1 MFRYST
7 RLLPGEKK
15 RREDDSDSHLAK
27 SIMQNRKYSTAGSIE
42 DEYDYDG
49 VAPSKKKGKR
59 RVDEGGVAER
69 RGIMGR
75 QMLTQ
80 KERCLFCFENPSRP
94 KHLVVSIAN
103 FTYLMLPQW
112 QPVVSGHCIILPLQV
127 SVEFDTQTVI

>member
-1 MFRYST
+1 VFRYST

-15 RREDDSDSHLAK
+15 KKEDDSDMHLAK
-27 SIMQNRKYSTAGSIE
+27 SIMQNRKYSAAGSIE
-42 DEYDYDG
+42 EEYDYDG
-49 VAPSKKKGKR
+49 VAPSKKGKR
-59 RVDEGGVAER
+59 SGDDGEVAER

-112 QPVVSGHCIILPLQV
+112 QPVASGHCIILPLQV
-127 SVEFDTQTVI
+127 SVEFGTQRAS